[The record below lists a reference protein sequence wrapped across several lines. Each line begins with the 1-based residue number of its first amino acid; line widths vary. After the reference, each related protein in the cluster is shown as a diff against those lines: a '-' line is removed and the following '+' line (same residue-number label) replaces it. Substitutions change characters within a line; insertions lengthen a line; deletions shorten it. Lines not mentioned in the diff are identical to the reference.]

1 MFVNCYTV
9 YLFCSRALWP
19 NTCAYFHCPQFISD
33 VNMNMAETFTYIVVS
48 LIIDV
53 VYSPVYA
60 VISNFMG
67 SGSVTYECEGH
78 ETRLSDCMSPL
89 SSTIAPCYYALVKC
103 FSTTDKKS
111 GGSNKTT
118 DKGSGGST
126 TSGSS
131 AGIVAGVVVSL
142 LAVLLVVTIIVIII
156 LIVWIKRRA
165 KNLKTCNNNVST
177 TSPQTSHP
185 AVMTDNITLLR
196 GNPSYQFTTVTPV
209 LSGTEASNVT
219 QLQENTSYQHITQ
232 VSAGTDAMP
241 FQENPLYIST
251 HFPASTN

>member
-9 YLFCSRALWP
+9 YLSDPIRVHIC
-19 NTCAYFHCPQFISD
+19 HCPQFISD

-48 LIIDV
+48 LIVDV
-53 VYSPVYA
+53 VYSPMYA
-60 VISNFMG
+60 VISNSMG

-111 GGSNKTT
+111 GGSN
-118 DKGSGGST
+118 GSRGST

-156 LIVWIKRRA
+156 ILIVWLKRRA
-165 KNLKTCNNNVST
+165 KNLKPGNNNAST
-177 TSPQTSHP
+177 TAPQTSSP
-185 AVMTDNITLLR
+185 AVMTDTEKECNITLLR
-196 GNPSYQFTTVTPV
+196 GNPSYQPTTVTAV
-209 LSGTEASNVT
+209 FSGTEASNVT
-219 QLQENTSYQHITQ
+219 QLQENTSYQHIIP
-232 VSAGTDAMP
+232 VSAGTDARNMMP
-241 FQENPLYIST
+241 FQENPST